1 MRHDFPDEPET
12 WRSAFGKTAGLVL
25 GVAALIAT
33 GAYYL
38 ICISG
43 PRLVIT
49 RDGTEVRIQPQFLE
63 YDLGVS
69 RLLLED
75 VSESRPVLDA
85 SANDEKPMLVIRLN
99 PGLQDLTTL
108 IGPSGRAVDGG
119 RPITLVH
126 GHKYRVTAWGNNG
139 FGHINSS
146 SILVDL

>member
-25 GVAALIAT
+25 GVAALMAA

-49 RDGTEVRIQPQFLE
+49 RDGAEVRIEPQFLE
-63 YDLGVS
+63 YDLGVN
-69 RLLLED
+69 RLRLED
-75 VSESRPVLDA
+75 VSESRHVLDA
-85 SANDEKPMLVIRLN
+85 STNDEKPMLVIRLK
-99 PGLQDLTTL
+99 PGPQDLTTL
-108 IGPSGRAVDGG
+108 IGPDGRAVDGE

-126 GHKYRVTAWGNNG
+126 GHQYRATAWGNNG
-139 FGHINSS
+139 FGHTTSS